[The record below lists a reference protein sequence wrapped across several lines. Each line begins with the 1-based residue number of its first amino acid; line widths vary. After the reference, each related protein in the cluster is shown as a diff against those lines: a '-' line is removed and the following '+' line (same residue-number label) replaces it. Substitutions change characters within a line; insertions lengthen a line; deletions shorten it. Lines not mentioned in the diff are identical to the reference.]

1 MKESIDE
8 GVDVT
13 MNQGVVVGIDGSAQ
27 AMNAA
32 RWAADHAVAT
42 GSDLRIVTVAHTLT
56 GPVEVASRVR
66 AGHHHRH
73 DDYLKEAR
81 TEVGQAHPELSVSTV
96 LRHGDTLRELIQE
109 SGRAGAVV
117 IGSRGSGG
125 FSGLLLGS
133 TSLRLTARAHAPVIV
148 VPHSSPRRSGIVV
161 GDDGSDQA
169 IAARTFAFW
178 QARCR
183 RQSLHVVR
191 VIAGAYWYGPEGPY
205 GEWLRAAIRRGEDSL
220 AAELDPWRQDHPEV
234 PVRTSVLWGHPA
246 DVLRSQAQDSALLV
260 IGTRGHGWATSLLL
274 GSISHNVL
282 HHAPCPVAVLGPPE
296 V

>member
-1 MKESIDE
+1 MDQ
-8 GVDVT
+8 D
-13 MNQGVVVGIDGSAQ
+13 VVVGIDGSTP

-73 DDYLKEAR
+73 DAYLEHVAA
-81 TEVGQAHPELSVSTV
+81 EVGQDHPELSVSTV
-96 LRHGDTLRELIQE
+96 RRHGDTVGELVEE
-109 SGRAGAVV
+109 SGRAAAVV

-133 TSLRLTARAHAPVIV
+133 TSLRLTARADAPVIV
-148 VPHSSPRRSGIVV
+148 VPHPAPGRGGIVA
-161 GDDGSDQA
+161 GDDGSVQA
-169 IAARTFAFW
+169 VAARTFAFQ
-178 QARCR
+178 QARR
-183 RQSLHVVR
+183 RSQSVHIVR

-205 GEWLRAAIRRGEDSL
+205 GEWLRAAIRRGEDFL
-220 AAELDPWRQDHPEV
+220 AAELDPWRQDYPDV
-234 PVRTSVLWGHPA
+234 SLRTSVLWGHPA
-246 DVLRSQAQDSALLV
+246 DVLRTQAQDSELLV

-274 GSISHNVL
+274 GSISHSVL
-282 HHAPCPVAVLGPPE
+282 HHAPCPVAVLGPAQ